1 MDNIFIQLAIILGLA
16 SVLGFITYKMK
27 LPLLI
32 AYLLGGLSIAFWGIF
47 DVKTSQALS
56 FLPEIGLAFLLFL
69 VGMELDFREI
79 RSFGRPIILAGVLQ
93 IIITTVMGAFLAQS
107 FGFNFLEA
115 IFLGVGLSFSSTI
128 VVVKL
133 LLDRKDLSSLYGK
146 LALGILLLEDL
157 LAVVILLGLTSTAS
171 ALGLGLTQAFPI
183 ATFMVKALILFALA
197 LLLNRYILG
206 AIFKAVSASSELLF
220 LTALAWCFIY
230 VTFALSLG
238 FSVVIGAFLAGV
250 ALANSHYH
258 FQISGKVKPMR
269 DFFVALFF
277 VYLGTK
283 VNFSQIGHTFPLI
296 LTFTTYAVLVKP
308 LMFLLLLGI
317 FGFRKHTLFSTA
329 INLSQI
335 SEFSLIVLLVGV
347 EQGLVRDSILT
358 VIASSALLSII
369 VSSVL
374 IIKSKVIYKHLAKFL
389 SLFETAGSRHFIE
402 DIKQNEQL
410 VGHVVVIGGHRVGGE
425 VVKLL
430 KKEKI
435 PQIVLDFNP
444 HLVEVLLNLHIPVV
458 YGDMGDPEVLDALN
472 LNEARMV
479 ISTAPVLDDNKLLLE
494 ELRAKHKNIPV
505 ILRADTSEDAKKL
518 YSLGADYVIIPE
530 LLAGDVLVERLKE
543 HLSDKEFFKD
553 RARIELEKLERK
565 TLAWE

>member
-1 MDNIFIQLAIILGLA
+1 MDNIFIQLAIILGLT
-16 SVLGFITYKMK
+16 SVLGFVTYKMK

-32 AYLLGGLSIAFWGIF
+32 AYLLGGLSIAVWGIF

-79 RSFGRPIILAGVLQ
+79 RSFGKPIIVCGILQ
-93 IIITTVMGAFLAQS
+93 ILFTTVFGTFLSQS
-107 FGFNFLEA
+107 FGFDLLTA
-115 IFLGVGLSFSSTI
+115 VFLGVGLSFSSTI

-133 LLDRKDLSSLYGK
+133 LFDRKDLSSLYGK

-157 LAVVILLGLTSTAS
+157 LAVVILLGLTSTTS
-171 ALGLGLTQAFPI
+171 ALGLGITETFPI
-183 ATFMVKALILFALA
+183 LAFMGKALILFSLA
-197 LLLNRYILG
+197 LILNHYILG
-206 AIFKAVSASSELLF
+206 AIFKAVSASQELLF

-230 VTFALSLG
+230 VTFALWLG

-250 ALANSHYH
+250 ALANSLYH
-258 FQISGKVKPMR
+258 FQISSKVKPMR

-283 VNFSQIGHTFPLI
+283 VNFAQIGETLPLI
-296 LTFTTYAVLVKP
+296 LTFTLYAILVKP
-308 LMFLLLLGI
+308 LIFLVLLGM
-317 FGFRKHTLFSTA
+317 FGFRKHTIFSSS

-335 SEFSLIVLLVGV
+335 SEFSLIIVLVGM
-347 EQGLVRDSILT
+347 EQGLVSEGALT

-369 VSSVL
+369 ISSVL
-374 IIKSKVIYKHLAKFL
+374 IIKSRKVYKLLVNFV
-389 SLFETAGSRHFIE
+389 SLFESGGSRHFIE
-402 DIKQNEQL
+402 ETGVPEPL
-410 VGHVVVIGGHRVGGE
+410 VGHVVVVGGHRVGGE
-425 VVKLL
+425 VIKLL

-444 HLVEVLLNLHIPVV
+444 HLVEALLALHIPVV
-458 YGDMGDPEVLDALN
+458 FGDMGDPEVLDGLN
-472 LNEARMV
+472 LDEARMV
-479 ISTAPVLDDNKLLLE
+479 ISTAPSLDDNKLLLE
-494 ELRAKHKNIPV
+494 ELKTKHKNIPV
-505 ILRADTSEDAKKL
+505 ILRADTLEDAKKL
-518 YSLGADYVIIPE
+518 YTLGADYVIIPE
-530 LLAGDVLVERLKE
+530 LLAGDVLVERLKD